1 MGARYSNLVKNYYD
15 DESETQLHSDQY
27 HPSSENEVLHLQ
39 RILMNFVPAE
49 LADLIIDY
57 TQYWPRLAS
66 WREANPPLTIDS
78 TSGFGSVLNPD
89 GHQFYLITDPPIPR
103 WRESDLKAARKVR
116 KVVFRI
122 WSHDQGWGGDNG
134 LVGLDFSDTQYP
146 SGV

>member
-1 MGARYSNLVKNYYD
+1 MVKNYYD

-78 TSGFGSVLNPD
+78 TSDFGSVLNPD